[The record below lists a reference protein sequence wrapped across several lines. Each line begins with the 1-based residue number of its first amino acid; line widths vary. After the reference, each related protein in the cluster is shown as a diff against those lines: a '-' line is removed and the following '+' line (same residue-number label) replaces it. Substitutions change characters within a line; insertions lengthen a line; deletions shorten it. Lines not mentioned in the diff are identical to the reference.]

1 VKRTVPLLITA
12 ILGLLLIVS
21 NFVPVADS
29 LGSIASIHF
38 DILASLAA
46 VLGGGNLLRSHG
58 EKVLRRQAGWG
69 YSAIAVIAF
78 VATLGVGLF
87 KVGVTVK
94 PGYWCLLTAGGQEL
108 GIAQLDAADGARGL
122 TVTVYGQ
129 PAGTTPDVVIAGQKV
144 GTCQIGERGKGDF
157 SLEYKPSSAAEAAS
171 ATSAAVQRSATSPYE
186 ADPALLLTLVK
197 PGDAVQ
203 VGNAVRGTLVAY
215 GAHTGEFNEDGSA
228 LGFAYEYGMRPLQS
242 TMFALLAFY
251 VASAA
256 FRAFRARNVES
267 VLLLGTAFLILLGR
281 TVLGTWLTAGLPQ
294 QGFWSFFTISNLTT
308 WVMQVFTTAGTRAIM
323 IGVALGIAS
332 TSLKV
337 LLGIDRSYLG
347 QKGD

>member
-1 VKRTVPLLITA
+1 MKRTVPLLITA

-171 ATSAAVQRSATSPYE
+171 ATTTTAAE
-186 ADPALLLTLVK
+186 ADPALLLTRVK

-203 VGNAVRGTLVAY
+203 VGDAIRGTLVAY

-228 LGFAYEYGMRPLQS
+228 LGFVYEYGMRPLQS